1 MKIALAL
8 TAATILAA
16 PAAAF
21 AQSYANSYD
30 RHDERPAYD
39 HRVDNGQAY
48 DHRIDNRP
56 GLAGGPAI
64 RAEGRADVGVSLGSQ
79 AYGRRG
85 ALIDTRAGYADR
97 PYAYTGRDER
107 FRDRFG
113 VGVISTGPIYA
124 GSYDNGYADA
134 GYVDGAPAYG
144 YDSGQSVAYDTGSPY
159 IAGSYAAA
167 LERGYQGGATSVYQD
182 TTSTYTSESYV
193 VSSGGTCGQWT
204 WDPAV
209 GRYVWAC

>member
-8 TAATILAA
+8 TAATVLVT
-16 PAAAF
+16 PAAAL
-21 AQSYANSYD
+21 AQSYANNYD
-30 RHDERPAYD
+30 RRDERPAYD
-39 HRVDNGQAY
+39 HRVD
-48 DHRIDNRP
+48 HRTDNRSDNRER
-56 GLAGGPAI
+56 LAGGPAI
-64 RAEGRADVGVSLGSQ
+64 RAEGRIDAGLGSQ

-97 PYAYTGRDER
+97 PYAYTARDER

-113 VGVISTGPIYA
+113 VGVVSTGPTYA
-124 GSYDNGYADA
+124 SGYDNGYADA

-144 YDSGQSVAYDTGSPY
+144 YDQSVAYGASSPF

-167 LERGYQGGATSVYQD
+167 LERGYQGGAQTYDSGPAYE
-182 TTSTYTSESYV
+182 TTASYTSQSYV
-193 VSSGGTCGQWT
+193 ASSGGTCGQWT